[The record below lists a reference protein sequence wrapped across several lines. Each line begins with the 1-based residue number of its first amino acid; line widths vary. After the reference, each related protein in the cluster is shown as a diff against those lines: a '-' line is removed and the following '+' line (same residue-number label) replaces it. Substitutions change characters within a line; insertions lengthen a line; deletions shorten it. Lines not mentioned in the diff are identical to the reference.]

1 MIELQV
7 TETVVDLT
15 TINSLNTTGI
25 EVQLTAGQIIP
36 AVELGIGVQ
45 GPEGAKGEKGDK
57 GDKGDA
63 LVYSSLTPE
72 ERNEV
77 IAQFDSTIGTTSYA
91 NLFLNTYLS

>member
-36 AVELGIGVQ
+36 AVELGIGIQ
-45 GPEGAKGEKGDK
+45 GPEGAKGEK

-77 IAQFDSTIGTTSYA
+77 IAQFDSTVGTTSYA
-91 NLFLNTYLS
+91 NLFLNAYLS